1 MKCSLIQQMSAGLV
15 FVTTFALLPA
25 HAQETAAAGQEDSG
39 AAPELN
45 EIVVTA
51 LKRSQ
56 SVQEVPASISAV
68 SGDSLA
74 QMGLSDLRD
83 IAHVVPNLSWGE
95 HFGTTLVTIRG
106 AGSNVD
112 SGATEPTVALYVDG
126 IYLPRSDMATFRAVD
141 LDRVEVLRG
150 PQGTLY
156 GRNAAGG
163 AINFVS
169 QQPTRELSGDVEL
182 STGAR
187 DAFGAS
193 GYISGPISPSIAV
206 RLSGGHEQQH
216 GYLTILNTGQHLN
229 GVDTNYGRLAVAIEP
244 ENSDIR
250 NVSAIRYEANTAA
263 VAYQQ
268 PIGAMVFPPATFT
281 TEPNEML
288 ADGPFSGRRQTF
300 IASNALTWEISQLMS
315 VKSLTGY
322 IDHSSHAE
330 VDDDGSLVPLENTS
344 DFVRTSKAF
353 SQELNFI
360 GRAGK
365 LDWIL
370 GLFYFNERYFGNLPV
385 TLGAAGAS
393 PPAVPIGS
401 TINLGQ
407 RARIHNA
414 SAFADVNYNLT
425 DNVTLNFGLRYNQ
438 EDNKYEEIYSFVP
451 LVPPISGKLP
461 KSANKLL
468 PKLALKV
475 DLAPDVHSYAQWSV
489 GYKSGGVNFPS
500 GGGEILP
507 LYQPERISA
516 FEVGI
521 KSQFLER
528 RLTYNAAVWHYD
540 YKDLQ
545 ITQDIP
551 PATTVVRNAN
561 AKIYGVEQELHW
573 NPTRNLDIH
582 IAPTW
587 QHAVFDKFV
596 TYDSLLS
603 RNINLDGSQLPR
615 APQFTVN
622 AGIADTLD
630 LGGRLL
636 SSLRLQAD
644 AVSSSSVVLRYEN
657 QDPLERQKSYTIT
670 NFSATLSDAGDR
682 TQVTAF
688 LNNAFDTVYKQNV
701 TNFGIGYMGNF
712 GPPRTWGL
720 KVSRRL

>member
-1 MKCSLIQQMSAGLV
+1 MKYGVLRQMSAAISMVCALA
-15 FVTTFALLPA
+15 FVPA
-25 HAQETAAAGQEDSG
+25 QAQESSAPSQTAASE
-39 AAPELN
+39 APALS

-83 IAHVVPNLSWGE
+83 ISHVVPNLNWGE
-95 HFGTTLVTIRG
+95 HFGTTLITIRG

-163 AINFVS
+163 AVNFVS
-169 QQPTRELSGDVEL
+169 QEPTRELSGKMEL
-182 STGAR
+182 STGER
-187 DAFGAS
+187 DAFGVS
-193 GYISGPISPSIAV
+193 GYVSGPISPIVSV

-216 GYLTILNTGQHLN
+216 GYLTVLNTGQQLN
-229 GVDTNYGRLAVAIEP
+229 GVATNYGRLAVAIEP
-244 ENSDIR
+244 ENSNIR
-250 NVSAIRYEANTAA
+250 NVSSIRYEKNTAP

-268 PIGAMVFPPATFT
+268 PLAAMVFPAATYT
-281 TEPNEML
+281 TKANEML
-288 ADGPFSGRRQTF
+288 ADGPFSGRRATF
-300 IASNALTWEISQLMS
+300 IASNALTWEVSQLLT

-322 IDHSSHAE
+322 IDHNSHAG
-330 VDDDGSLVPLENTS
+330 VDDDGSLVPLENTP

-360 GRAGK
+360 GQAGK

-385 TLGAAGAS
+385 TLGAAGAA
-393 PPAVPIGS
+393 PPIPIGS

-414 SAFADVNYNLT
+414 AAFADVNYKLS
-425 DNVTLNFGLRYNQ
+425 DRVTLNLGLRYNH
-438 EDNKYEEIYSFVP
+438 EDNDYEEIYSFAPIVA
-451 LVPPISGKLP
+451 PISGKLP

-468 PKLALKV
+468 PKVALKV
-475 DLAPDVHSYAQWSV
+475 DLAPDVHSYVQWSV
-489 GYKSGGVNFPS
+489 GYKSGGVNLPS
-500 GGGEILP
+500 GSGEILP

-516 FEVGI
+516 FEAGI
-521 KSQFLER
+521 KSQFLDR
-528 RLTYNAAVWHYD
+528 TLTFNAAVWYYD

-561 AKIYGVEQELHW
+561 AKIYGVEQELRW
-573 NPTRNLDIH
+573 NPIRNLDIH

-596 TYDSLLS
+596 TYDPLVG
-603 RNINLDGSQLPR
+603 RNIDLDGSQLPR

-622 AGIADTLD
+622 GGIADTFA
-630 LGGRLL
+630 LGGGFL
-636 SSLRLQAD
+636 SSLRLEAN
-644 AVSSSSVVLRYEN
+644 AVTSSSVVLRYEN
-657 QDPLERQKSYTIT
+657 QNPDERQKAYTVA
-670 NFSATLSDAGDR
+670 NFSATLGSADDK
-682 TQVTAF
+682 TQLTVF

-701 TNFGIGYMGNF
+701 TNFGIGYMGNY